1 MIEFASKIGFGV
13 VLVSLFA
20 GMRHG
25 VDWDHIAAIS
35 DITSTQR
42 SARKG
47 ILFSFL
53 YAVGHASVVASI
65 ALGLLLL
72 SFSLPESIERGMETV
87 VGLTLV
93 ALGVYVLYSLRQGD
107 DFRLL
112 PRWALVANGM
122 LRCYGWLKT
131 TLTGVPSKRR
141 VVLKDGYGRTA
152 SYLIGMI
159 HGVGAETPTQMML
172 FALAVSAGV
181 SGGKEFGALL
191 IVIYSLGL
199 IITNTVMG
207 VLGAY
212 GYVKA
217 GGKHRLYRTVAFFT
231 AVFSMIVGVVFI
243 AGVDMLILNV

>member
-1 MIEFASKIGFGV
+1 MIEVKIGFEV
-13 VLVSLFA
+13 ALVSLFA
-20 GMRHG
+20 GIRHG

-35 DITSTQR
+35 DITSTQNN
-42 SARKG
+42 AHKG

-53 YAVGHASVVASI
+53 YAVGHASMVALI

-72 SFSLPESIERGMETV
+72 SFSLPEGIERTMETV

-93 ALGVYVLYSLRQGD
+93 TLGMYVLCSLRSRD

-122 LRCYGWLKT
+122 LRCYGWAKT
-131 TLTGVPSKRR
+131 ALTGAPSKHRA
-141 VVLKDGYGRTA
+141 VLKDGYGRTA

-172 FALAVSAGV
+172 FALALSAGV
-181 SGGKEFGALL
+181 SGGKESGALL

-207 VLGAY
+207 VLGAC

-217 GGKHRLYRTVAFFT
+217 GETQRLYRSVTLFT
-231 AVFSMIVGVVFI
+231 AVFSILVGAVFI
-243 AGVDMLILNV
+243 AGVDLLSQI